1 MRRSL
6 GWLVLAAAL
15 LPAAAFAQGDSERLR
30 NAKTLF
36 FDQKYENAREEWQ
49 AVRAT
54 GRGPEA
60 QAALYWIAR
69 CSESL
74 GERERALAEYGEYL
88 ASHPA
93 DPALA
98 QEAKTGRI
106 GLAVKL
112 AQVGHPGHLSIAR
125 EGLADADK
133 VVRYFAA
140 LRLASLGSDQGKPAV
155 PVLKEILAKETD
167 QDLVER
173 AKLYLLRL
181 DRRALAAESPSPSP
195 PRGARHQAGWI
206 RVRIYDKGSSR
217 PSLALNVPIA
227 LAELVFTSLPED
239 ARDELRRKGYD
250 SANFWERVKKT
261 GPTDILTVEGEDGE
275 RVQVW
280 IE

>member
-1 MRRSL
+1 MRRRL
-6 GWLVLAAAL
+6 AWLALAAAL
-15 LPAAAFAQGDSERLR
+15 LPAAALAQGDSERLR
-30 NAKTLF
+30 NAKALF
-36 FDQKYENAREEWQ
+36 FDQKYDKAREEWQ
-49 AVRAT
+49 AVRAA

-88 ASHPA
+88 ASRPA
-93 DPALA
+93 DPTLA

-112 AQVGHPGHLSIAR
+112 AQVGHPGHLAIASA
-125 EGLADADK
+125 GLSDPDK

-140 LRLASLGSDQGKPAV
+140 LRLASLGPEQGKPAV

-173 AKLYLLRL
+173 AKLNLLRL
-181 DRRALAAESPSPSP
+181 DRSALATSP
-195 PRGARHQAGWI
+195 PPPPPRNGHRQAGWI
-206 RVRIYDKGSSR
+206 RVRVYDRGSSR
-217 PSLALNVPIA
+217 PTLALNVPIA
-227 LAELVFTSLPED
+227 LAELVFKSLPED

-250 SANFWERVKKT
+250 SASFWERVKKT
-261 GPTDILTVEGEDGE
+261 GPTDILTIEGEDGE

>member
-1 MRRSL
+1 MRR
-6 GWLVLAAAL
+6 VLAVLAL
-15 LPAAAFAQGDSERLR
+15 ALALQPAAAFAQGDSERLR
-30 NAKTLF
+30 NAKALF
-36 FDQKYENAREEWQ
+36 FDQKYDKAREEWL
-49 AVRAT
+49 AVRAA

-88 ASHPA
+88 DNHPA
-93 DPALA
+93 DPTLA

-112 AQVGHPGHLSIAR
+112 AQTGHPGHLSIAR
-125 EGLADADK
+125 EGLSDPDK

-140 LRLASLGSDQGKPAV
+140 LRLASLGPEQGRPAV
-155 PVLKEILAKETD
+155 PVLKEIVAREAD

-173 AKLYLLRL
+173 AKLALVRL
-181 DRRALAAESPSPSP
+181 DRNALVEPKAP
-195 PRGARHQAGWI
+195 PPGNARHAGWI
-206 RVRIYDKGSSR
+206 RVRVYEKGSSR

-227 LAELVFTSLPED
+227 LAELVFKSLPED
-239 ARDELRRKGYD
+239 AKDELRRKGYD
-250 SANFWERVKKT
+250 SANFWERIKKT
-261 GPTDILTVEGEDGE
+261 GPTDILTVEGDDGG

>member
-1 MRRSL
+1 MRRGL
-6 GWLVLAAAL
+6 AQVALAAAL
-15 LPAAAFAQGDSERLR
+15 LPAVASAQGDPERLR
-30 NAKTLF
+30 NAKALF
-36 FDQKYENAREEWQ
+36 FDQKYDKAREEWQ
-49 AVRAT
+49 AVRAA

-74 GERERALAEYGEYL
+74 GDRERAMGEYGEYL
-88 ASHPA
+88 AIHPA
-93 DPALA
+93 DPTLA

-125 EGLADADK
+125 EGLSDPDK

-140 LRLASLGSDQGKPAV
+140 LRLASLGPEQGKPAV
-155 PVLKEILAKETD
+155 PVLKEIVAKETD

-173 AKLYLLRL
+173 AKLSLLRL
-181 DRRALAAESPSPSP
+181 DRSALAESPAPPP
-195 PRGARHQAGWI
+195 PRGGHQAGWI

-217 PSLALNVPIA
+217 ATLALNVPIA
-227 LAELVFTSLPED
+227 LAELVFKSLPED
-239 ARDELRRKGYD
+239 ARAELRRKGYD
-250 SANFWERVKKT
+250 SANFWERVKRT
-261 GPTDILTVEGEDGE
+261 GPTDILTIEGEDGE